1 MDFSVWSK
9 EVKPN
14 HTQNISVVLY
24 FLKTVGLCCIEQWA
38 ASSLLKLDQNFST
51 ISIAD
56 KVVILCCPEFALISN
71 SLVIEYQTEPKY
83 SSLLRI
89 VIWTFLSESCVTLQ
103 FCFCA
108 LVFACQSLTS
118 GVYYVVF
125 GRSPK
130 ISATSYL
137 NEKVRCFWAEWLERQ
152 DRFKFFSSLDLR
164 AALISK

>member
-9 EVKPN
+9 EIKPN

-24 FLKTVGLCCIEQWA
+24 FLKTIGLCCIEQWA

-56 KVVILCCPEFALISN
+56 KVAILCCPEFALISN

-89 VIWTFLSESCVTLQ
+89 VIWTFLSESCVHSPVL
-103 FCFCA
+103 FLCSSIC
-108 LVFACQSLTS
+108 LSVINLWCLLRSVWSLAKNFS
-118 GVYYVVF
+118 N
-125 GRSPK
+125 
-130 ISATSYL
+130 IL

-152 DRFKFFSSLDLR
+152 DRF
-164 AALISK
+164 